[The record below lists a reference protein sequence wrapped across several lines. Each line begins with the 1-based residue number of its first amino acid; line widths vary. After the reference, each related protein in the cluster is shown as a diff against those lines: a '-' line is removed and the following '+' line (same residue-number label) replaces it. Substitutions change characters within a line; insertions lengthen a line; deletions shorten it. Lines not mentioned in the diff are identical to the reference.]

1 MSDIAEVPG
10 APSTYDYG
18 LSLSGV
24 EQHLDGPY
32 DFQWSRIDKWNN
44 PTGTIQGKAWGPAIG
59 IKAQMR
65 SFSVADGT

>member
-1 MSDIAEVPG
+1 MSDVAEVPG

-18 LSLSGV
+18 LGVSGV

-32 DFQWSRIDKWNN
+32 DFQYSRIDKWNS
-44 PTGTIQGKAWGPAIG
+44 PTGTINGKPAIG

-65 SFSVADGT
+65 SFSVAEGS